1 MNGHLL
7 DTRVL
12 LWWMLEPARL
22 ARRTV
27 DALADRAVPV
37 AYSLASLWEVAIKTS
52 LRKPG
57 FDVDPMLLRSKLEA
71 EGFSELPILPA
82 HIAHVTTLPWL
93 HRDPFDRLLVAQAAV
108 EGLTLFTAD
117 AVLKRYGRFV
127 RLA

>member
-27 DALADRAVPV
+27 DALADRAVPA
-37 AYSLASLWEVAIKTS
+37 AYSLASLWEEAIKTS

-57 FDVDPMLLRSKLEA
+57 FDVDPMLLA
-71 EGFSELPILPA
+71 QQPAGGGFQRVA
-82 HIAHVTTLPWL
+82 HLAGAYRPCDH
-93 HRDPFDRLLVAQAAV
+93 AAV
-108 EGLTLFTAD
+108 AAPRSLRSPAGGPGSCRRAD
-117 AVLKRYGRFV
+117 AVHRRRSAQALRSLRK
-127 RLA
+127 A